1 MGFFDSARS
10 LASSALTRG
19 GGILRK
25 VGDYAAPVIRKIGQV
40 AGAVR
45 PAVSIIGTA
54 LAPLTD
60 GASMAAAGMINKG
73 LSAVKNK
80 YPLPRMEELFDR
92 VHGSKWFS
100 KLDLRSGYHQIRIA
114 AEDVPKTAFRTRY
127 GHFQFRVLPFG
138 LTNAPAT
145 FQNLMQDIFKDY
157 LDDFVV
163 VFLDDILVF
172 SKTRPDHERH
182 LRLVLNK
189 LREHKL
195 YAKLSKCD
203 FFKQRMPFLGHV
215 LTPDG
220 LQVDEHKIG
229 VIKKWPTPTN
239 VTKLRSFL
247 GLANYYRRF
256 IKDFS
261 KIAAPMTELLKK
273 DIKFEWRKAQ
283 EEAFETLKARL
294 SSAPLIIGADVKL
307 PFVVTA
313 DASDVALGAV
323 LTQDRGQGP
332 QPVAFE
338 SRKLAPAEMN
348 YAPHEK

>member
-1 MGFFDSARS
+1 MEHCGC
-10 LASSALTRG
+10 AST
-19 GGILRK
+19 
-25 VGDYAAPVIRKIGQV
+25 
-40 AGAVR
+40 
-45 PAVSIIGTA
+45 
-54 LAPLTD
+54 
-60 GASMAAAGMINKG
+60 
-73 LSAVKNK
+73 
-80 YPLPRMEELFDR
+80 

-215 LTPDG
+215 LTPHG
-220 LQVDEHKIG
+220 LQVDEHK
-229 VIKKWPTPTN
+229 
-239 VTKLRSFL
+239 SASSSS
-247 GLANYYRRF
+247 GLHQR
-256 IKDFS
+256 
-261 KIAAPMTELLKK
+261 T
-273 DIKFEWRKAQ
+273 
-283 EEAFETLKARL
+283 
-294 SSAPLIIGADVKL
+294 
-307 PFVVTA
+307 
-313 DASDVALGAV
+313 
-323 LTQDRGQGP
+323 
-332 QPVAFE
+332 
-338 SRKLAPAEMN
+338 
-348 YAPHEK
+348 